1 MNTQTLSNIKQR
13 LSLRQPL
20 QEALDITAAITD
32 KISLSKAAIDQDN
45 YLNNSLQAI
54 QSAYPACTDFQR
66 EFPSVSFSIATGVG
80 KTRLMGACIA
90 YLYLEKGV
98 RNFFILAPNLTIYEK
113 LIRDFGDPAYHKYV
127 FNGIAEFVH
136 NRPVIITGDNYA
148 QQGSLYAE
156 SEIRINIFNISK
168 FNSDNKGTKKDGV
181 SLAPKIKRL
190 SEYLGESYWSYLSGL
205 DDLVILMDEAH
216 RYHADASKAAIN
228 ELKPVLGLEL
238 TATPFDEK
246 GKPFKNVVY
255 EYNLAQALADGQFV
269 KNPAIAKRKNFE
281 KGNLTEKEI
290 EIIKLEDAISVH
302 QDTKVALELYAKT
315 NKVKQ
320 VKPFILVV
328 CKDINH
334 ATETYNFINSPEFYN
349 GEFIGKVLQIDS
361 STKKEEDIEKQFIS
375 LEDVSNEIEV
385 VIHVN
390 MLKEGWDV
398 TNLYTIVPL
407 RAANAGVLIEQTIGR
422 GLRLP
427 YDGKRTG
434 EDKIDKLTVI
444 AHDNFDAVISEAQNP
459 NSILN
464 KVSFV
469 ELDTAALNIKTE
481 VVTAIPVIEQ
491 QLQQEQQKV
500 DTITDVQQKQRAQN
514 QLDAKKAII
523 SVLPTLNKSSLVK
536 NVQDLSKPEVKQ
548 EVIKRISET
557 LNQGQGNLFALQ
569 ILEDAEVEYET
580 AVTAFRKN
588 IIEIP
593 RMDLVQGEIKAWF
606 EDFDLDCSNINFKAL
621 DEEIIRMGLKDK
633 QVETLGV
640 RSSNSYGDPINL
652 IISEILRS
660 PEDFSEIDY
669 DENKDLLY
677 KLATQAYEAL
687 AKNLDGE
694 KEIRKT
700 VFQFKTVIATRIY
713 DQMTA
718 HFKLS
723 EPEYIAPNVL
733 PFTKIEQH
741 NFSALAEN
749 GYRDYRDI
757 ISPVSLIPKLIFRG
771 FTKACHFEYK
781 FESKAEQDFAFVLEN
796 DNDVKK
802 WLRPAPNQFRIY
814 WHNNSRRYEP
824 DFVVD
829 TEDTIYIVEPKSSA
843 NIQDADVLAKKAAA
857 EKYCKYATEYNL
869 QHGGKT
875 WKYLLVPHNEI
886 SRTVSFRYLVSKFS
900 EV

>member
-1 MNTQTLSNIKQR
+1 MNAQILSNIKQR

-20 QEALDITAAITD
+20 QDALDITADIAG
-32 KISLSKAAIDQDN
+32 KVNLSKAAIVEEN
-45 YLNNSLQAI
+45 YLEDCLTGIQAD
-54 QSAYPACTDFQR
+54 YPTCTDFQR

-113 LIRDFGDPAYHKYV
+113 LIRDFGDLSYYKYV

-156 SEIRINIFNISK
+156 TEIRINIFNISK
-168 FNSDNKGTKKDGV
+168 FNSDSKGTKKDGV

-190 SEYLGESYWSYLSGL
+190 SEYLGESYWSYLSNL

-228 ELKPVLGLEL
+228 ELQPVLGLEL

-246 GKPFKNVVY
+246 NKPFKNVVY

-302 QDTKVALELYAKT
+302 QDTKIALELYAKT

-334 ATETYNFINSPEFYN
+334 AKETYDFINSPEFYN

-375 LEDVSNEIEV
+375 LEDADNEIEI

-444 AHDNFDAVISEAQNP
+444 AHDNFDAVIAEAQNP
-459 NSILN
+459 NSVLN

-491 QLQQEQQKV
+491 ELQQEQQKV
-500 DTITDVQQKQRAQN
+500 DIITDVQQKQKAQN
-514 QLDAKKAII
+514 QLDAKRAII
-523 SVLPTLNKSSLVK
+523 SVLPGLNKSSLVK
-536 NVQDLSKPEVKQ
+536 NVQDLSKPEVKK
-548 EVIKRISET
+548 EAIEKILDM
-557 LNQGQGNLFALQ
+557 LNQGQGNLFAQQ

-580 AVTAFRKN
+580 VVTAFRKN

-593 RMDLVQGEIKAWF
+593 RMDLVQGEVKAWF

-640 RSSNSYGDPINL
+640 RSSGSYGNPVNL
-652 IISEILRS
+652 IISELLNF
-660 PEDFSEIDY
+660 PEIDY
-669 DENKDLLY
+669 DDNAELLY
-677 KLATQAYEAL
+677 KLATQAYESL
-687 AKNLDGE
+687 AKNIDGE

-713 DQMTA
+713 EQMTA
-718 HFKLS
+718 HFRLS
-723 EPEYIAPNVL
+723 EPEYLAPNVL

-796 DNDVKK
+796 DNEVKK

-824 DFVVD
+824 DFVVE
-829 TEDTIYIVEPKSSA
+829 TEGAIYIVEPKSSA
-843 NIQDADVLAKKAAA
+843 NLQDADVLAKKAAA
-857 EKYCKYATEYNL
+857 EKYCKYATEYNV
-869 QHGGKT
+869 QHGGKI
-875 WKYLLVPHNEI
+875 WKYLLLPHNEI
-886 SRTVSFRYLVSKFS
+886 SRTVSFRYLVSKFT
-900 EV
+900 EA

>member
-1 MNTQTLSNIKQR
+1 MNAQILSNIKQR

-20 QEALDITAAITD
+20 QDALDITAAIAD
-32 KISLSKAAIDQDN
+32 KVSLSKAAIDQDN
-45 YLNNSLQAI
+45 YLNNCLEAI
-54 QSAYPACTDFQR
+54 QSVYPACTDFQR

-113 LIRDFGDPAYHKYV
+113 LIRDFGDPSYHKYV

-205 DDLVILMDEAH
+205 DKLVILMDEAH

-255 EYNLAQALADGQFV
+255 KYNLAQALADGQFV

-334 ATETYNFINSPEFYN
+334 ATETYHFINSPEFYN

-375 LEDVSNEIEV
+375 LEDVSNEIEI

-434 EDKIDKLTVI
+434 EDKIDKLTII
-444 AHDNFDAVISEAQNP
+444 AHDNFDAVIAEAQNP

-481 VVTAIPVIEQ
+481 VVTAIPAIEQ
-491 QLQQEQQKV
+491 QLHQEQQKV

-523 SVLPTLNKSSLVK
+523 SVLPGLNKSSLVK

-569 ILEDAEVEYET
+569 ILEDAEEEYET

-593 RMDLVQGEIKAWF
+593 RMDLVQGEIEVWF

-640 RSSNSYGDPINL
+640 RSSGSYGDPVNL
-652 IISEILRS
+652 IISELLNF
-660 PEDFSEIDY
+660 PEIDY
-669 DENKDLLY
+669 DDNAELLY
-677 KLATQAYEAL
+677 KLATQAYEVL
-687 AKNLDGE
+687 AQNLDGE

-700 VFQFKTVIATRIY
+700 VFQFKTIIATRIY

-718 HFKLS
+718 HFRLN

-771 FTKACHFEYK
+771 FIKACHFEYK

-796 DNDVKK
+796 DTDVKK

-824 DFVVD
+824 DFVVE

-843 NIQDADVLAKKAAA
+843 NLKDADVLAKKAAA

-869 QHGGKT
+869 KHGGKT

-900 EV
+900 AA